1 MQKLLQYALNPLKYT
16 PMKKLLL
23 FLIAIAFAAS
33 GNAMVVDIATGKSVI
48 GSAAKSPDR
57 SIEYVDDGI
66 IVTYKFSHINLHPDE
81 LYPGTYSAEIPS
93 FSTSFITGYPAV
105 PCGVGVHIMP
115 SGSEPTLTV
124 LNSTYTDLSYE
135 LAPARL
141 PKSMSD
147 TVPYSLD
154 NVPPIEAYSGY
165 WPKEVC
171 EPQPTG
177 MYRHQP
183 LAKVAI
189 NPVRYNYDNKTI
201 RVYKEIKYKITFSNN
216 ASMADV
222 YYEPLSLLNP
232 NCTLAPNPNGVMP
245 CSSDTPGSSVAANS
259 TFMIISVPQFKETLQ
274 EYVKWKKRLGHNV
287 VEYYDSDLSFEKI
300 LTKVKQTYDD
310 DLAFKYLLLVGD
322 HQKVPS
328 RTFTEFPG
336 VKIEYGKFITDFYYS
351 CLDSTLDADIDPDI
365 FVGRWPVEN
374 ISDLETII
382 DKTIWYEQAPPIDEE
397 FYKTASHFSFFEDG
411 KDIYNPHDG
420 VEDSRFVKTSEDVR
434 NYLINNHD
442 FNISRIYSHYT
453 HKDSTFRYWPRQW
466 SRYYAGEDCMS
477 FPSELLYENGFKWE
491 GKYSDLVSDVNDGVS
506 YILFIGHGMPSSW
519 TKTSGVMFYPAN
531 VFEMNNYD
539 RLPVVFSIACHTGMH
554 DNDGC
559 LMRFFLRK
567 KDGGAVATF
576 ANTNV
581 AFMDNVGRTT
591 SLLFNAIWSDPGLK
605 MTGINCDISNIPELA
620 WINNTEHKHQF
631 GAILKYQQYGM
642 PAYKFEDV
650 GGGGLKLAFT
660 SIYNR
665 QVLHCFADPSTYYH
679 TSCPKEITGVE
690 VSRTGQCVHVFNPNG
705 KAYIA
710 FYDPIKNV
718 STRYYGDEAAYCTGV
733 DYGSEYVD
741 VTVYTP
747 DDRPYIDYGKPYYGV
762 INGNKEYGILG
773 YRDLRNGSVEID
785 FRLSSYAVNKSVEMH
800 IVDPTNGSI
809 VSSWPITNRVA
820 DVVSTVSMR
829 ADKGVMMAY
838 LMIGGSPTYSMK
850 IYVSKN

>member
-1 MQKLLQYALNPLKYT
+1 
-16 PMKKLLL
+16 MKKLLLL

-33 GNAMVVDIATGKSVI
+33 GNAMVVDIATGKSVS

-81 LYPGTYSAEIPS
+81 LYPGTYSADIPS

-124 LNSTYTDLSYE
+124 LHSTYTDLSYE

-259 TFMIISVPQFKETLQ
+259 TYMIISVPQFKETLQ

-287 VEYYDSDLSFEKI
+287 FEYYDDNLTYEKI
-300 LTKVKQTYDD
+300 KNISKLRYVDSS
-310 DLAFKYLLLVGD
+310 LLYLLLVGN
-322 HQKVPS
+322 HKLVPAKTREKSTISPIIDPFKGS
-328 RTFTEFPG
+328 RY
-336 VKIEYGKFITDFYYS
+336 ISDFYYA
-351 CLDSTLDADIDPDI
+351 CLDSDTDIDPDI
-365 FVGRWPVEN
+365 FVGRWPIEN
-374 ISDLETII
+374 VSELETII
-382 DKTIWYEQAPPIDEE
+382 NKTIWYEQSPPIDEE
-397 FYKTASHFSFFEDG
+397 FYKTASHFSLFEDG
-411 KDIYNPHDG
+411 VGREPHDG
-420 VEDSRFVKTSEDVR
+420 AEDSRFVKTSEDVR
-434 NYLINNHD
+434 NYLMNHHD
-442 FNISRIYSHYT
+442 FNINRIYSYSID
-453 HKDSTFRYWPRQW
+453 KPEEFQYWPNAW
-466 SRYYAGEDCMS
+466 SSYYASGDCDS
-477 FPSELLYENGFKWE
+477 FPSELLHENGFNWN
-491 GKYSDLVSDVNDGVS
+491 GTTSNLISDINDGIS
-506 YILFIGHGMPSSW
+506 YILYTGHGEARSLGVTDSTKLDFSSIDR
-519 TKTSGVMFYPAN
+519 
-531 VFEMNNYD
+531 MNNYD
-539 RLPVVFSIACHTGMH
+539 RLPVVFSLTCHTGRF
-554 DNDGC
+554 DTTC
-559 LMRFFLRK
+559 LMQRFLSK
-567 KDGGAVATF
+567 NNGGAVATF
-576 ANTNV
+576 ANTNLFYELY
-581 AFMDNVGRTT
+581 AGRTA
-591 SLLFNAIWSDPGLK
+591 SLLFNAIWPSPGLK
-605 MTGINCDISNIPELA
+605 MFGINCDISNIPEHT
-620 WINNTEHKHQF
+620 WMNETEHKHQF
-631 GAILKYQQYGM
+631 GAILKFYQYGI
-642 PAYKFEDV
+642 PIIDIAD
-650 GGGGLKLAFT
+650 GGGAVKSAYILSEYTRG
-660 SIYNR
+660 
-665 QVLHCFADPSTYYH
+665 VLHCFADPSTYYH
-679 TSCPKEITGVE
+679 ASCPKEITGVE

-710 FYDPIKNV
+710 FYDPIKNKSV
-718 STRYYGDEAAYCTGV
+718 RYYGDEATYCTGV

-773 YRDLRNGSVEID
+773 YRDLRNGGVEID
-785 FRLSSYAVNKSVEMH
+785 FRLSSYDVNKSVEMH